1 MSDLAR
7 SDATSSSTLLTDLAE
22 MLERVDEIERAH
34 ADAERWT
41 LRPLRRVL
49 EGLAAG
55 DQPVPPA
62 EIVCTECPPSSAA
75 VYGHRWPGYVVDYY
89 QYVRC
94 AEVHFYYASS
104 LRLSLLC
111 SALVFNVYAEY
122 ESCGRWH
129 FDTRFTICRWFLS
142 DGRFDE
148 TDVIAAVR
156 GLLWKFQN
164 TRRIQNAVGRVVAAR
179 EVPK

>member
-7 SDATSSSTLLTDLAE
+7 SDATSSSTLLVDLAV
-22 MLERVDEIERAH
+22 MFERVDEIERAH

-41 LRPLRRVL
+41 LRPLKREL
-49 EGLAAG
+49 ECLAAG

-62 EIVCTECPPSSAA
+62 EIVCIERPPSS
-75 VYGHRWPGYVVDYY
+75 VYGRRWRSYVADHLRH
-89 QYVRC
+89 VRC

-164 TRRIQNAVGRVVAAR
+164 TRRIQNAVGSAW
-179 EVPK
+179 P

>member
-41 LRPLRRVL
+41 LRPLKRVL
-49 EGLAAG
+49 ECLAAG

-62 EIVCTECPPSSAA
+62 EIVCIERPPSS
-75 VYGHRWPGYVVDYY
+75 VYGWRWRSYVADHLRH
-89 QYVRC
+89 VRC
-94 AEVHFYYASS
+94 AEVHFYYANR
-104 LRLSLLC
+104 LRLSLLS
-111 SALVFNVYAEY
+111 SALIFNVYVEY
-122 ESCGRWH
+122 ECDGGWH
-129 FDTRFTICRWFLS
+129 INTRFPCRWFLS

-148 TDVIAAVR
+148 TDAIAAVR
-156 GLLWKFQN
+156 ELLCKFQN
-164 TRRIQNAVGRVVAAR
+164 TRRIQNAVGSAW
-179 EVPK
+179 P

>member
-7 SDATSSSTLLTDLAE
+7 SDATSSSTLLTDLAV

-41 LRPLRRVL
+41 LRPLKRVL

-55 DQPVPPA
+55 DEPVPPA
-62 EIVCTECPPSSAA
+62 EIVCAERPPSS
-75 VYGHRWPGYVVDYY
+75 VYGRRWRSYVVDHLRH
-89 QYVRC
+89 VRC

-111 SALVFNVYAEY
+111 SALVFNVYAE
-122 ESCGRWH
+122 CDGRWH
-129 FDTRFTICRWFLS
+129 FDTRFSMRRWFLS

-148 TDVIAAVR
+148 TDAIAAVC
-156 GLLWKFQN
+156 GLLCKLHN
-164 TRRIQNAVGRVVAAR
+164 IRRNPNAVGCAW
-179 EVPK
+179 P